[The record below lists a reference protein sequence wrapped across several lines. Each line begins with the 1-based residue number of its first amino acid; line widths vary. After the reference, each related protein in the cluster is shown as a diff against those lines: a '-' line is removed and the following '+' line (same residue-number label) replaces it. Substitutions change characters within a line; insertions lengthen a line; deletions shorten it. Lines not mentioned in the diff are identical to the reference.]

1 MMLLIIK
8 CWQEKL
14 DDLLCYRYLRRV
26 MRTLWLLLSYFPR
39 TDNSHRTQRLCRDAP
54 TAVTSSGIASRQKV
68 SDSLS
73 AMSRMFSHSKT
84 LRRKRWW
91 GASRQKHVSLSFFLG
106 DCLLFWADVRK
117 KLVCVRQ
124 SSAKCQTEQQNKQ
137 RCGKNTATLLTRS
150 DKYQLFFQKII
161 LLSLPF
167 SFFSL
172 EERIKTSTEC
182 LNLIIHQKT
191 NMRMIC
197 LFFAALITRGSVY
210 ATCKLKAAA
219 QSGWW
224 CRIHAVTWRCR
235 LLLQPAD
242 KTGYFQAHVGI
253 FSCLLLLKWT
263 LCLWRQKELKHV
275 FWLGCLWDK

>member
-1 MMLLIIK
+1 MLAGETGWFVVLQIFK
-8 CWQEKL
+8 EGNE
-14 DDLLCYRYLRRV
+14 D
-26 MRTLWLLLSYFPR
+26 
-39 TDNSHRTQRLCRDAP
+39 
-54 TAVTSSGIASRQKV
+54 AVTSAVLFSSDRQQPPNTATLQRRSDSCDIFWHRESPKSLWQSV
-68 SDSLS
+68 SDVQDVFSLQNSAEEEVVRSLS
-73 AMSRMFSHSKT
+73 SKT
-84 LRRKRWW
+84 RLII
-91 GASRQKHVSLSFFLG
+91 FFLG

-161 LLSLPF
+161 LLSLPI

-191 NMRMIC
+191 NMRMNC
-197 LFFAALITRGSVY
+197 LFFAALITCGSVY